1 MRYCGMDV
9 SDRSSR
15 ICIIDEG
22 GEVIHEGLVMN
33 DPDGLRQYFEGMEP
47 MVVGIEACGTS
58 AWLAEEIGRYGH
70 EVKVVHPQSI
80 EALVRGRKT
89 DRNDARMLAQVL
101 RGGWYREVYQK
112 SREARWLRSL
122 IQARGQLAMTESR
135 ISVQIQGL
143 MKHWGRA
150 VGSSRAADF
159 IDRVEERLT
168 QEPMLGGILR
178 PLLDA
183 LMGIREQLKRLTAL
197 LKATSR
203 GNADAALLMT
213 HPGVGPVTAM
223 AFLGTIDNPERF
235 EKSRQVGAYVGL
247 TARVN
252 QSGEVDRHGRITKN
266 GDAVLRGYLLT
277 AAHAILRKGTR
288 FCKLKA
294 WGLRLAKKKGYS
306 KAKVAVAR
314 KIAVHLHRMLI
325 DRRPFDHA
333 LAEGC

>member
-15 ICIIDEG
+15 ICIIDEAG
-22 GEVIHEGLVMN
+22 DVICESSVMN
-33 DPDGLRQYFEGMEP
+33 DPDGLRQCFERAEP

-58 AWLAEEIGRYGH
+58 AWLAEEIGKYGH
-70 EVKVVHPQSI
+70 EVKVLHPQSI
-80 EALVRGRKT
+80 EALVKGRKT

-112 SREARWLRSL
+112 SRDARWLRSL

-135 ISVQIQGL
+135 ISVQIQGV
-143 MKHWGRA
+143 MKHWGLA

-159 IDRVEERLT
+159 IDRIEGRLIK
-168 QEPMLGGILR
+168 EPMLEGLLR
-178 PLLDA
+178 PLMEA
-183 LMGIREQLKRLTAL
+183 LFGIREQLKRLTKL
-197 LKATSR
+197 LKETSR
-203 GNADAALLMT
+203 GNEDAAMLMT

-223 AFLGTIDNPERF
+223 AFLGTIDDPGRF
-235 EKSRQVGAYVGL
+235 KKSRRVGAYLGL
-247 TARVN
+247 TARVS
-252 QSGEVDRHGRITKN
+252 QSGEIDRHGRITKN

-277 AAHAILRKGTR
+277 AAHAVLRKGTR

-314 KIAVHLHRMLI
+314 KIAVHLHRMLV
-325 DRRPFDHA
+325 DRRPFDYE
-333 LAEGC
+333 LA